1 MLGSPFCIE
10 CCSLT
15 VPNKRKARKDGFC
28 PIATRYPRGVNRGR
42 RSVHVSGEHTSV
54 SCSPRAY
61 SEQKTRAHP
70 TSRTR
75 PYKTNCFFQQRTS
88 WQRRRLHVNKLEQKT
103 WRVKPDGDLPDCGL
117 RDPCMLQQR
126 RLRHFFK
133 NAFSISS
140 WRMHLII
147 SRTRVLAYSRL
158 SAFGS
163 GSPVSSF
170 FCRSYGPPGKR
181 ERKWRTGN
189 VAENL
194 FDEPA
199 IFGYITCQ
207 WLRE

>member
-1 MLGSPFCIE
+1 MYAPA
-10 CCSLT
+10 
-15 VPNKRKARKDGFC
+15 KKA
-28 PIATRYPRGVNRGR
+28 A
-42 RSVHVSGEHTSV
+42 
-54 SCSPRAY
+54 A
-61 SEQKTRAHP
+61 
-70 TSRTR
+70 
-75 PYKTNCFFQQRTS
+75 FFQECV
-88 WQRRRLHVNKLEQKT
+88 LYLELA
-103 WRVKPDGDLPDCGL
+103 DASYNL
-117 RDPCMLQQR
+117 
-126 RLRHFFK
+126 
-133 NAFSISS
+133 AY
-140 WRMHLII
+140 